1 MFTVVG
7 YTTSNSD
14 KQANS
19 GNDSVK
25 QITISIILSLYLIA
39 LALKMIARRRK
50 SMKDDDN
57 KYILIKNNRMQIK
70 YSNSLLSDSVQEQSS
85 SNLPVDFNA
94 LNYESHRDTTTSLL
108 DDPDIDIKP
117 VSLFNIKSR
126 KTKHILKKPLCVL
139 LIDTGARYSII
150 KPEYAHHGRVQR
162 EGLMTFQTQSG
173 TFTSNRKTEL

>member
-1 MFTVVG
+1 
-7 YTTSNSD
+7 
-14 KQANS
+14 
-19 GNDSVK
+19 
-25 QITISIILSLYLIA
+25 
-39 LALKMIARRRK
+39 MIAWRRK
-50 SMKDDDN
+50 STKDDDN
-57 KYILIKNNRMQIK
+57 NHSLKNDRMQIK
-70 YSNSLLSDSVQEQSS
+70 HSNSLLSDSVQEQSS

-139 LIDTGARYSII
+139 IDTGARYSII